1 MDTPGATNSA
11 SVGAAPTGGAAPSD
25 AEIARERKRATAKA
39 NLDKGRAVLKAQR
52 AEEKDDAPTEKV
64 NPVTLHAGC
73 RALVRFCYVLAAFG
87 AWVSGGKL
95 ADLSDNEIDE
105 GAKEAAALV
114 SRFVWLARLLAFV
127 GFPLWLARTV
137 AVKFEKKAPEQKP
150 AASPLSMVPR
160 TATPGAAP

>member
-1 MDTPGATNSA
+1 MPPENATPGA
-11 SVGAAPTGGAAPSD
+11 GAAPSD
-25 AEIARERKRATAKA
+25 EEIKAERKRATAKA
-39 NLDKGRAVLKAQR
+39 NLDKGRKVLKEQR
-52 AEEKDDAPTEKV
+52 EAAKDDGADEGEKV